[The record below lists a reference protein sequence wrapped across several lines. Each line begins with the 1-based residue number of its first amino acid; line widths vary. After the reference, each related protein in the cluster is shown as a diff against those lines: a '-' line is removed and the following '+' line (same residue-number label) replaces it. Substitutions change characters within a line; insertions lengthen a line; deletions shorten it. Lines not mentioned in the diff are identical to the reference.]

1 MKYVPW
7 SDQDRLGSDR
17 FGSDRFGSDR
27 FGSDLGSD
35 RFGSDLSGSDL
46 GSDRFGSDRFSVICV
61 IIGKSPYPGNIPSIP
76 DYPKYR
82 IIIACT
88 VTVQQLPMRVL
99 HGMCHGPWSCPQW

>member
-1 MKYVPW
+1 MIYAPW
-7 SDQDRLGSDR
+7 SDQDR

-35 RFGSDLSGSDL
+35 RFGSDL

-61 IIGKSPYPGNIPSIP
+61 IIGKPPYPGNIPSIP

-82 IIIACT
+82 ITIS
-88 VTVQQLPMRVL
+88 VP
-99 HGMCHGPWSCPQW
+99 